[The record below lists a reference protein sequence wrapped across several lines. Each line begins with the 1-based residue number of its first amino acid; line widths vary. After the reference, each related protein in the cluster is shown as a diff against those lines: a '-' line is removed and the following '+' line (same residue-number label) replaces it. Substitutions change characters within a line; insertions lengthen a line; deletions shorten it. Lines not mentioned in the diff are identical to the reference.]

1 MTAGKE
7 MFDTSMI
14 VAIILAFCGFV
25 ATVSGVILHLNV
37 RAVVLSTK
45 GEVSK
50 LETKMTSADANVN
63 LGLEQLKTKLAEQ
76 ETKFAERENN
86 RYRDF
91 IIEMR
96 SQYAGKELSEQKHT
110 ENSSRLNGL
119 AQWQKDFDARFSSFR
134 QHIDERLS
142 KIEERLPV

>member
-1 MTAGKE
+1 